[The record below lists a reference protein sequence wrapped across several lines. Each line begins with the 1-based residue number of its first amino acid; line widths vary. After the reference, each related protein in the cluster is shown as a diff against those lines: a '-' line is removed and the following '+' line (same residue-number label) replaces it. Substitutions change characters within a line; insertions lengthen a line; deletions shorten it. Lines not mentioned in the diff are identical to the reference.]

1 MEKLNLS
8 ELVDLMKARN
18 ECAKEV
24 EELTTTLAK
33 KSELLAKYDT
43 EHIPEAL
50 MSLGVNEIKLD
61 NGAVIGYKKDYYAA
75 LPVEDQAKR
84 DKAIEW
90 LKSNGHASL
99 IKTVVAV
106 RIGQNALEKVNQ
118 ELLER
123 YLNEQEINF
132 ERKNDVHWA
141 TLRSWFKGEMEA
153 GRTIPLEL
161 FQATIR
167 NVATYTPPKQ
177 D

>member
-8 ELVDLMKARN
+8 ELVDLMQARN
-18 ECAKEV
+18 KCAEEV
-24 EELTTTLAK
+24 DKMTAELAIKTA
-33 KSELLAKYDT
+33 LLTKYDT

-50 MSLGVNEIKLD
+50 MSLGVAEVKLD
-61 NGAVIGYKKDYYAA
+61 NGAKIGYKKDYYAS
-75 LPVEDQAKR
+75 LPQEDPEKR
-84 DKAIEW
+84 EKAINW

-141 TLRSWFKGEMEA
+141 TLRAWFKGEMEA